1 MKITIYLILALY
13 GILLA
18 YSLISLRKKYSL
30 PNWLSFFNLLGS
42 FFLLISWINKIFV
55 PLGLIILLITGPI
68 NGYLMNGKVN
78 LKHLMIKI
86 ILSAIL
92 LTWSFI
98 I

>member
-1 MKITIYLILALY
+1 MKITLYIILALY
-13 GILLA
+13 GILLT

-30 PNWLSFFNLLGS
+30 PNWLSFLNLLGS
-42 FFLLISWINKIFV
+42 FFLLISWTNKVFV

-78 LKHLMIKI
+78 LKHLVVKT
-86 ILSAIL
+86 ILSAIF

>member
-1 MKITIYLILALY
+1 MKITLYLILALY

-42 FFLLISWINKIFV
+42 FFLLISWTNKIYV
-55 PLGLIILLITGPI
+55 PLGLIILLITGLL

-78 LKHLMIKI
+78 LKHLVVKT

-92 LTWSFI
+92 LIWVLI